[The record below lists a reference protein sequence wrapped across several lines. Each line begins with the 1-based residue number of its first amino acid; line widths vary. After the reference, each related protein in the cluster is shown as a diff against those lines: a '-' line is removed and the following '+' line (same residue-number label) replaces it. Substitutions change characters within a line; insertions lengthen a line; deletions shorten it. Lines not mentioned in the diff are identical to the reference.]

1 MSAGLMKVSA
11 IDVFTVY
18 LPVLGLER
26 GLYAGAV
33 SLLLVVRALTSLV
46 SRVLLEPMVNRF
58 GVNRVLTGTI
68 AIAVVSMGAV
78 RLIGWIPLLV
88 AVMVPFGLGLGLAQ
102 PINMAWV
109 AALAAGGVLGVVT
122 VSLLVGGVIAKR
134 VDVVDGSGKA
144 PWNGAEEHLVE
155 QFVGM
160 KHREVGRPAA
170 HEVQCHGSCCPDH
183 SAGLTT
189 FMPAEPGSS
198 SRMV

>member
-68 AIAVVSMGAV
+68 AIAVVSMG
-78 RLIGWIPLLV
+78 
-88 AVMVPFGLGLGLAQ
+88 
-102 PINMAWV
+102 
-109 AALAAGGVLGVVT
+109 
-122 VSLLVGGVIAKR
+122 
-134 VDVVDGSGKA
+134 
-144 PWNGAEEHLVE
+144 
-155 QFVGM
+155 
-160 KHREVGRPAA
+160 
-170 HEVQCHGSCCPDH
+170 SC
-183 SAGLTT
+183 G
-189 FMPAEPGSS
+189 
-198 SRMV
+198 

>member
-102 PINMAWV
+102 PITMAWV
-109 AALAAGGVLGVVT
+109 AAIAPASRRGSAMSLRRTGNRLGQTVMPVLA
-122 VSLLVGGVIAKR
+122 
-134 VDVVDGSGKA
+134 GSVA
-144 PWNGAEEHLVE
+144 
-155 QFVGM
+155 
-160 KHREVGRPAA
+160 
-170 HEVQCHGSCCPDH
+170 
-183 SAGLTT
+183 
-189 FMPAEPGSS
+189 
-198 SRMV
+198 